1 MARRLGTGR
10 FWSVTLPTLAVAA
23 GGVRALGFFRD
34 RFQRSK
40 IFLPDRYP
48 DGFWDPTSF
57 GLPAEDVWLHAADGV
72 ELHGWWIPHP
82 KARGVI
88 LYCHGNTGSIAQR
101 IGVLSHLRRLRVHVF
116 AFDYRGYGRSAG
128 EPSEEGL
135 YLDVRAAYDHLV
147 GPLAQPAETVI
158 LFGHSL
164 GGAVAV
170 DCALDRPLAG
180 LVVQASFTH
189 IRDAAK
195 AFYPQFPIHLAAR
208 HQFVSIEKVPKL
220 EIPKL
225 FIHGRSDET
234 VPFELGE
241 RLYEA
246 ASEPKEFL
254 PIPRAGHNDL
264 HRHGGRAYLRRLSRF
279 RNRCLKWAKAQ
290 PAAEPV
296 AAKTA

>member
-1 MARRLGTGR
+1 MARRFGSGR
-10 FWSVTLPTLAVAA
+10 FWSITLPTLVAA
-23 GGVRALGFFRD
+23 VGGVRALGIFRD

-40 IFLPDRYP
+40 IFLPERYP
-48 DGFWDPTSF
+48 DGVWDPTSF

-82 KARGVI
+82 KARGVV

-101 IGVLSHLRRLRVHVF
+101 IGVLAHLRRLRVHVF

-147 GPLAQPAETVI
+147 GPLAQPAASVI

-195 AFYPQFPIHLAAR
+195 AFYPHFPIHLAAR

-220 EIPKL
+220 TLPKL

-264 HRHGGRAYLRRLSRF
+264 HRHGGRTYLRRLSRF
-279 RNRCLKWAKAQ
+279 RNRCLKLARAH
-290 PAAEPV
+290 PPEEPV
-296 AAKTA
+296 VAKTA